1 MYKKILMIGIVFLFI
16 ITAIPLSNAQTINS
30 ITNNSN
36 GNETLTATGLQSSG
50 SIEQSG
56 VINGVNNLEY
66 YAYNVSFSSS
76 MSGYLVAENNNY
88 LNFSIG
94 FGLQNDVINNNYV
107 YFGTKLTING
117 VSETY
122 YNNIKTLNGSASTI
136 TMSVGFSISFP
147 LTTFISLNGTYD
159 VSLSSYESFSVSTSF
174 GSSSTFYL
182 NTSDTTAGSPSNA
195 IIGHIYNTQDYQSNP
210 IPVFSFASIYLNTY
224 YDYINDYT
232 TSFTPS
238 IPSGQQQWYI
248 SYSASS
254 LVNLYVNGNEVITNS
269 ANSFYAVNSASGES
283 VYWGAPDQYASSI
296 SISYTITQKLA
307 YGTYT
312 VSGGYFNKLDYVGGN
327 ITLNTN
333 NLNEMYFNTTGD
345 GSSPNKFYANNI
357 ESGYGSYYVNFSNI
371 YSTNYGGINI
381 NNIEYLYTSG
391 LNNYVDTLVNLYNNT
406 VITVNTNYVLNRFAN
421 GYNFSNNFN
430 NILTYSINEAL
441 SSGEYI
447 ISNPSVV
454 EKTYP
459 VYFNFT
465 QIPSGSPRSITVD
478 NHTYTSDASSIEV
491 NLTTGQY
498 SYTAQYG
505 SLIGS
510 GSVIVSGDYPTYY
523 TNVKL
528 HSQSNYYVNIYT
540 NNYNA
545 LYNGIISGNTYSI
558 QQPLT
563 SIQLFNG
570 TYTYNIPSI
579 YGYEVNYPTSF
590 TINGKNISIYDN
602 FTLIGRYLTFTR
614 SGLSNILWNIAVD
627 NKDYSTSGNEIQLL
641 LLQTTYNYSVEAYKN
656 YTQNILSGSID
667 LISNSSINIIY
678 TNIQHT
684 LTINVI
690 GFTQNYVYEFT
701 INSNTYYFSGSTNTI
716 NIDNGTYNYAFNFN
730 QNYTWNNGQI
740 TITGNAI
747 LNENVNVKVYHL
759 IFISTVSPYY
769 LTLNGITNSESS
781 PYYYNTTD
789 HNLAYSASI
798 NNFVPYYSQTSLNYS
813 INQTITITF
822 KTEYTYFIYSNINIQ
837 WSIVFNNKTYTSS
850 GINPI
855 EIQSNNSAVQV
866 YANSASGL
874 IPEHYIYNFNTKNY
888 TNVVYINYISDNS
901 IIAEQNSF
909 FALLPYFIVF
919 SALILI
925 GIVGFIRSRRND

>member
-16 ITAIPLSNAQTINS
+16 ITAIPLSNAQNINS
-30 ITNNSN
+30 ITTN
-36 GNETLTATGLQSSG
+36 SSG
-50 SIEQSG
+50 NLSLSPSDRISGYSIEQSG
-56 VINGVNNLEY
+56 SFNRIAGSVY
-66 YAYNVSFSSS
+66 YYEDVSFTASSS
-76 MSGYLVAENNNY
+76 QYLIAENNNY
-88 LNFSIG
+88 LNFSAG
-94 FGLQNDVINNNYV
+94 FGFNSLVIDNEPYS
-107 YFGTKLTING
+107 FGMNITING
-117 VSETY
+117 ITERFSNT
-122 YNNIKTLNGSASTI
+122 ITPSISGDSTI
-136 TMSVGFSISFP
+136 YTTVGFTISFP
-147 LTTFISLNGTYD
+147 MTTFISINGTYSISITAYQVYD
-159 VSLSSYESFSVSTSF
+159 VSSTQANPLTFYFNGTNTNVGYINNAINGQLYYASSQSTLPSFS
-174 GSSSTFYL
+174 YAL
-182 NTSDTTAGSPSNA
+182 
-195 IIGHIYNTQDYQSNP
+195 IYM
-210 IPVFSFASIYLNTY
+210 NTY
-224 YDYINDYT
+224 YDYINQYT
-232 TSFTPS
+232 SSFTPS

-283 VYWGAPDQYASSI
+283 VYWGAPNQYASSI
-296 SISYTITQKLA
+296 SISYTITQKLV

-312 VSGGYFNKLDYVGGN
+312 VSGGYFNQLVYNVGN

-333 NLNEMYFNTTGD
+333 NLNEMYFN
-345 GSSPNKFYANNI
+345 SSANNINQFAANNI
-357 ESGYGSYYVNFSNI
+357 ETGYGSYYVNYSSI
-371 YSTNYGGINI
+371 YSGGNVAILI
-381 NNIEYLYTSG
+381 DSIGYLYGTG
-391 LNNYVDTLVNLYNNT
+391 QTNYVDTLINLYNNT
-406 VITVNTNYVLNRFAN
+406 VITVNTNYGLNRFIY
-421 GYNFSNNFN
+421 GYNFSYNFY
-430 NILTYSINEAL
+430 NILSYTFQS
-441 SSGEYI
+441 SSGNFI

-459 VYFNFT
+459 VYFNFS
-465 QIPSGSPRSITVD
+465 QIPSGSPRSIIVN
-478 NHTYTSDASSIEV
+478 NHTYTSDSSSIEV
-491 NLTTGQY
+491 NLTTGQF

-614 SGLSNILWNIAVD
+614 SGLSNILWNIAVN
-627 NKDYSTSGNEIQLL
+627 NKDYSTYGNEIQLL
-641 LLQTTYNYSVEAYKN
+641 LLKSTYNYSVEAYKN
-656 YTQNILSGSID
+656 YIQNILSGSID
-667 LISNSSINIIY
+667 LTSNSSINIIY

-701 INSNTYYFSGSTNTI
+701 INSNTYYFSGSTNII

-740 TITGNAI
+740 TINGNAI

-759 IFISTVSPYY
+759 IFISSVNPYY
-769 LTLNGITNSESS
+769 LTLNGITNSEFS

-789 HNLAYSASI
+789 HNLVYSASI
-798 NNFVPYYSQTSLNYS
+798 DNFVPYYSQTSLNYS

>member
-1 MYKKILMIGIVFLFI
+1 MYKKLLMIGIVFLFI

-30 ITNNSN
+30 ITTN
-36 GNETLTATGLQSSG
+36 SSG
-50 SIEQSG
+50 NLSLSPSGRISGYSIEQSG
-56 VINGVNNLEY
+56 SFNRIAGSLFY
-66 YAYNVSFSSS
+66 YEDVSFTTSSS
-76 MSGYLVAENNNY
+76 QYLIAENNNY
-88 LNFSIG
+88 LNFSAG
-94 FGLQNDVINNNYV
+94 FGFNSLVIDNEPYS
-107 YFGTKLTING
+107 FGMNITING
-117 VSETY
+117 ITERFSNT
-122 YNNIKTLNGSASTI
+122 ITPSISGDSTI
-136 TMSVGFSISFP
+136 YTTVGFTISFP
-147 LTTFISLNGTYD
+147 MTTFISINGTYSISITAYQVYD
-159 VSLSSYESFSVSTSF
+159 VSSTQANPLTFYFNGTNTNVGYINNAINGQLYYASSQSTLPSFS
-174 GSSSTFYL
+174 YAL
-182 NTSDTTAGSPSNA
+182 
-195 IIGHIYNTQDYQSNP
+195 IYM
-210 IPVFSFASIYLNTY
+210 NTY
-224 YDYINDYT
+224 YDYINQYT
-232 TSFTPS
+232 SSFSPS

-254 LVNLYVNGNEVITNS
+254 AVNLYVNGNEVITNS
-269 ANSFYAVNSASGES
+269 ANSLYAVNSASGDS
-283 VYWGAPDQYASSI
+283 VYWGAPDQIASSI

-312 VSGGYFNKLDYVGGN
+312 VSGGYFNQLIYNSGN
-327 ITLNTN
+327 LSLNTN
-333 NLNEMYFNTTGD
+333 NLNEMYFN
-345 GSSPNKFYANNI
+345 SSANSNNINQFVANNI
-357 ESGYGSYYVNFSNI
+357 ETGYGSYYINFSNI
-371 YSTNYGGINI
+371 FMSGGGNIFIN
-381 NNIEYLYTSG
+381 G
-391 LNNYVDTLVNLYNNT
+391 LPYIGTFGKFSYVDTLINLFNNT
-406 VITVNTNYVLNRFAN
+406 YITVNTNITRSQFNN
-421 GYNFSNNFN
+421 YNASYNFN
-430 NILTYSINEAL
+430 NIISYSIYAFLFGGQPSEDIL
-441 SSGEYI
+441 SQ
-447 ISNPSVV
+447 PSVV

-465 QIPSGSPRSITVD
+465 QIPSGSPRSITVN

-491 NLTTGQY
+491 NLTTGQF

-510 GSVIVSGDYPTYY
+510 GSVIVSGDYPAYY

-667 LISNSSINIIY
+667 LTSNSSINIIY

-701 INSNTYYFSGSTNTI
+701 INSNTYYFSGSTNII
-716 NIDNGTYNYAFNFN
+716 NINNGTYNYAFNFN

-798 NNFVPYYSQTSLNYS
+798 DNFVPYYSQTSLNYS

>member
-36 GNETLTATGLQSSG
+36 GNETLTSTGLQSSG

-56 VINGVNNLEY
+56 SFNAINNLEFY
-66 YAYNVSFSSS
+66 TYNASFSSS
-76 MSGYLVAENNNY
+76 MSGYLVAKNNNY

-94 FGLQNDVINNNYV
+94 FGLQNNVITETTL
-107 YFGTKLTING
+107 YFGTELTING
-117 VSETY
+117 ISESY
-122 YNNIKTLNGSASTI
+122 YNHITISNGTATRVSISI
-136 TMSVGFSISFP
+136 GFTISFP
-147 LTTFISLNGTYD
+147 LTTFISSNGTYD
-159 VSLSSYESFSVSTSF
+159 VSLSSYEQINLPTS
-174 GSSSTFYL
+174 SPTSLTFYF

-232 TSFTPS
+232 ISFIPS

-254 LVNLYVNGNEVITNS
+254 EVNLYVNGNEVITNS
-269 ANSFYAVNSASGES
+269 ANSFYDVNSASGES
-283 VYWGAPDQYASSI
+283 VYWGAPDQIASSI

-312 VSGGYFNKLDYVGGN
+312 VNAGYFNQLIYNGGN
-327 ITLNTN
+327 LTLNTN
-333 NLNEMYFNTTGD
+333 NFNEMYFN
-345 GSSPNKFYANNI
+345 SSNNNKINEFKANNM
-357 ESGYGSYYVNFSNI
+357 ESGYGSYYVNFSSI
-371 YSTNYGGINI
+371 YSSGYGAIFI
-381 NNIEYLYTSG
+381 NNIGYLYTSRQT
-391 LNNYVDTLVNLYNNT
+391 NYVDTLVNLYNNT
-406 VITVNTNYVLNRFAN
+406 VITVNSNYALNRFTN
-421 GYNFSNNFN
+421 GYNFSYNFN
-430 NILTYSINEAL
+430 NILSYSFVQ
-441 SSGEYI
+441 SGISEYN

-459 VYFNFT
+459 VYFNFS
-465 QIPSGSPRSITVD
+465 QIPAGSPRSITVN
-478 NHTYTSDASSIEV
+478 NHIYTSDASSIEV
-491 NLTTGQY
+491 NLTTGQF

-510 GSVIVSGDYPTYY
+510 GSVIVSGDYSTYY

-558 QQPLT
+558 HQPLT

-667 LISNSSINIIY
+667 LTSNSSINIIY

-701 INSNTYYFSGSTNTI
+701 INSNTYYFSGSTNII

-747 LNENVNVKVYHL
+747 LNENINVKVYHL

-798 NNFVPYYSQTSLNYS
+798 DNFVPYYSQSSLNYS

-888 TNVVYINYISDNS
+888 TDVVYINYISDNS